1 MRQFLETG
9 FEYRAI
15 FFTMKGHLK
24 LVKWLLIVVKIQ
36 ESFRFTALLFKEYDM
51 RKMSA
56 SIRETPTNV
65 ADIFQFSIHA
75 QLIWTITTNSS
86 IHFLF

>member
-1 MRQFLETG
+1 
-9 FEYRAI
+9 
-15 FFTMKGHLK
+15 MKGHLK